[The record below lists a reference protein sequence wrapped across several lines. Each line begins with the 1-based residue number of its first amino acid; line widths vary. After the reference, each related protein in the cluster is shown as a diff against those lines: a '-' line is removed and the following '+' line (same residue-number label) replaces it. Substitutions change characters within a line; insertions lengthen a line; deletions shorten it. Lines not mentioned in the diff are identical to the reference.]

1 MADQKDIQNQK
12 DLNNEMSQTK
22 SNQKDINNEMSQT
35 KSFEEQIIDLLQ
47 QRRGI
52 TSDVLS
58 SQQDISNVLQDQVK
72 QQKFLTSE
80 KKLARD
86 ISNQI
91 TKISQEAYSI
101 SQDELGLTQTNS
113 KLKKQQETLE
123 KNIIL
128 AKQQQAK
135 FSKMALE
142 GTIESRELNAEIAR
156 SLGEQAKQAQIV
168 SNQISTIARE
178 SKLTSEALG
187 VKTFGGLSDLAKS
200 VPGLQ
205 RFSGPFQE
213 AAEAAR
219 KHGAAQAKMLS
230 TGKGLTGD
238 KIKELGLTKKLT
250 VIQDDGTKK
259 LLTGRAAANKLQKDG
274 VRISGTMTAGFKSL
288 GPAIAKAFGPIALAT
303 TALNMIVKA
312 FKSADQ
318 SAGQLAK
325 SQGISYEEARKFNQ
339 EIADS
344 GVTSGKLLTT
354 TKDVVAA
361 QIELNKIFGTSLKFS
376 NEFAAEFS
384 EIQKRT
390 GLSGHAME
398 LFAEKAFLSGTSIQD
413 QLEKVTAVTQEL
425 NAQNKISIS
434 AKDIQEGIGQMSA
447 SQILNNRMNTKEMA
461 NQVFQA
467 KMLGISQQQLEGVQS
482 KLLDFESSI
491 SAEME
496 AELLTGKQLNL
507 EGARAAALAGD
518 QAKLAA
524 ELRKEVGTAAEFGAM
539 NVIQQEAMAKAF
551 GLSRDDMSK
560 MLIEQEKLASLQ
572 KAFGGDVKT
581 MGEAQ
586 AEYNRLSAAG
596 ELTEKKKKELAE
608 AGVLD
613 QLESVSQQ
621 EKLTAITEKL
631 TDLFIQLA
639 DPLIPVISKIMDIGA
654 AVIQFVAPAFKM
666 LGKVVEGIMFVL
678 QPVVDAFMLIG
689 ELIGSFFDPTQ
700 SFFDILGEA
709 DPIVQ
714 GLAVAFGIIGTAL
727 LISIVPA
734 IATAVISMGA
744 LAIEAGIAAI
754 AIVAQASAMT
764 LGIGAIAI
772 AAGIATVVA
781 AMNSAEPAGDMFSP
795 ADGRTQVSTKEGGLF
810 ELSPNDDFMAA
821 PGISNMMSSSNSTPS
836 STPPATPSP
845 TSNTPQQGTTQSNQQ
860 LVELNAKMSR
870 LISII
875 EKGGDV
881 IIDGAKVGK
890 SLVLASSKIG

>member
-22 SNQKDINNEMSQT
+22 SNQKDINKEMSIT
-35 KSFEEQIIDLLQ
+35 KSFEEQIIDLLSK
-47 QRRGI
+47 RRGI
-52 TSDVLS
+52 NSDVLS
-58 SQQDISNVLQDQVK
+58 DQQDIANTLQDQVK
-72 QQKFLTSE
+72 QQKFLNSE

-91 TKISQEAYSI
+91 TKIAQDTYAVTK
-101 SQDELGLTQTNS
+101 DELGLTQTNS
-113 KLKKQQETLE
+113 KLKKQQQTLE

-135 FSKMALE
+135 FSKMSLE
-142 GTIESRELNAEIAR
+142 GDIESRKLNAEIAR
-156 SLGEQAKQAQIV
+156 SLGEQAKQAQKT
-168 SNQISTIARE
+168 STQIDSIAKGSE
-178 SKLTSEALG
+178 GISKALG
-187 VKTFGGLSDLAKS
+187 VKTFGGLSEIMEK
-200 VPGLQ
+200 VPGLSK
-205 RFSGPFQE
+205 FSGPFKE

-219 KHGAAQAKMLS
+219 EHGAAEIERNMAVNKGISEYKQLRAEGVGMSEAMKQAGVNAKQ
-230 TGKGLTGD
+230 
-238 KIKELGLTKKLT
+238 IKVGELPLKAP
-250 VIQDDGTKK
+250 GTLK
-259 LLTGRAAANKLQKDG
+259 
-274 VRISGTMTAGFKSL
+274 AGFKSL

-303 TALNMIVKA
+303 TALNMVIKA

-344 GVTSGKLLTT
+344 GVTSGKLLTN

-398 LFAEKAFLSGTSIQD
+398 LFAEKAMLGGTSIQD

-425 NAQNKISIS
+425 NAQNSISLS

-447 SQILNNRMNTKEMA
+447 SQILNNKMNTKEMA

-467 KMLGISQQQLEGVQS
+467 KMLGISQSQLEGVQS

-491 SAEME
+491 AAEME

-581 MGEAQ
+581 MSEAQ

-654 AVIQFVAPAFKM
+654 AIIQFVAPAFKM
-666 LGKVVEGIMFVL
+666 LGKVIEGIMVVL
-678 QPVVDAFMLIG
+678 QPIVDAFMLIG

-700 SFFDILGEA
+700 SFFDTLSEA
-709 DPIVQ
+709 DPLVQ
-714 GLAVAFGIIGTAL
+714 GLAVAFGIVGTAL
-727 LISIVPA
+727 VVSILPS
-734 IATAVISMGA
+734 IAAAVISMGA
-744 LAIEAGIAAI
+744 LAIEAGIAA
-754 AIVAQASAMT
+754 VAAVTSASAMT
-764 LGIGAIAI
+764 LGVGAIAI

-781 AMNSAEPAGDMFSP
+781 AMSSAEPAGDMFSP

-821 PGISNMMSSSNSTPS
+821 PGISNMMSSSNPTPP
-836 STPPATPSP
+836 STPPATSSP
-845 TSNTPQQGTTQSNQQ
+845 TSNTSQQGTTQSNQQ

>member
-22 SNQKDINNEMSQT
+22 SNQKDINKEISLT
-35 KSFEEQIIDLLQ
+35 KSFEEQIIDLLNK
-47 QRRGI
+47 RRGI
-52 TSDVLS
+52 NSDVLS
-58 SQQDISNVLQDQVK
+58 DQQDIANTLQDQVK
-72 QQKFLTSE
+72 QQKFLNSE

-91 TKISQEAYSI
+91 TKIAQDTYTVTK
-101 SQDELGLTQTNS
+101 DELGLTQTNS
-113 KLKKQQETLE
+113 KLKKQQQTLE

-135 FSKMALE
+135 FSKMSLE
-142 GTIESRELNAEIAR
+142 GDIESRKLNAEIAR
-156 SLGEQAKQAQIV
+156 SLGEQAKQAQKT
-168 SNQISTIARE
+168 STQIDSIAKGSE
-178 SKLTSEALG
+178 GISKALG
-187 VKTFGGLSDLAKS
+187 VKTFGGLSEIMEK
-200 VPGLQ
+200 VPGLSK
-205 RFSGPFQE
+205 FSGPFKE

-219 KHGAAQAKMLS
+219 EHGAAEIERNMAVNKGISEYKQLRAEGVGMSEAMKQAGVNAKQ
-230 TGKGLTGD
+230 
-238 KIKELGLTKKLT
+238 IKVGELPLKAP
-250 VIQDDGTKK
+250 GTLK
-259 LLTGRAAANKLQKDG
+259 
-274 VRISGTMTAGFKSL
+274 AGFKSL

-303 TALNMIVKA
+303 TALNMVIKA

-361 QIELNKIFGTSLKFS
+361 QMELNKIFGTSVKFS

-398 LFAEKAFLSGTSIQD
+398 VFAEKAMLGGTSIQK

-425 NAQNKISIS
+425 SAQNGIAIS
-434 AKDIQEGIGQMSA
+434 AKEIQEGIGQMSA
-447 SQILNNRMNTKEMA
+447 VQMLNNKMNTKEMA

-482 KLLDFESSI
+482 SLLDFESSI
-491 SAEME
+491 AAEME

-524 ELRKEVGTAAEFGAM
+524 ELRKEVGTAAEFGEM

-551 GLSRDDMSK
+551 GMQREDMAK
-560 MLIEQEKLASLQ
+560 MLIEQEKLEKVKAQGFTSMSDAQ
-572 KAFGGDVKT
+572 KQYNEAVKNGT
-581 MGEAQ
+581 
-586 AEYNRLSAAG
+586 LD
-596 ELTEKKKKELAE
+596 EKLKGKLAE
-608 AGVLD
+608 AGVLK
-613 QLESVSQQ
+613 QMESVTQQ
-621 EKLTAITEKL
+621 EKMAAITEKL

-666 LGKVVEGIMFVL
+666 LGKVVEGIMVVL
-678 QPVVDAFMLIG
+678 QPIVDAFMLIG

-700 SFFDILGEA
+700 SFFDTLSEA
-709 DPIVQ
+709 DPLVQ
-714 GLAVAFGIIGTAL
+714 GLAVAFGVVGTAL
-727 LISIVPA
+727 VVSILPSL
-734 IATAVISMGA
+734 ATAIISMGA
-744 LAIEAGIAAI
+744 FAIEAGIAAVA
-754 AIVAQASAMT
+754 AITTASAMT
-764 LGIGAIAI
+764 LGIGALAI

-810 ELSPNDDFMAA
+810 ELSQNDDFMAA
-821 PGISNMMSSSNSTPS
+821 PGISNMINSSNPTPP
-836 STPPATPSP
+836 STPPATSSP
-845 TSNTPQQGTTQSNQQ
+845 TSNTSQQGTTQSNQQ

>member
-1 MADQKDIQNQK
+1 M
-12 DLNNEMSQTK
+12 
-22 SNQKDINNEMSQT
+22 
-35 KSFEEQIIDLLQ
+35 
-47 QRRGI
+47 
-52 TSDVLS
+52 
-58 SQQDISNVLQDQVK
+58 
-72 QQKFLTSE
+72 
-80 KKLARD
+80 
-86 ISNQI
+86 
-91 TKISQEAYSI
+91 
-101 SQDELGLTQTNS
+101 TQTNS
-113 KLKKQQETLE
+113 KLKKQQQTLE

-135 FSKMALE
+135 FSKMSLE
-142 GTIESRELNAEIAR
+142 GDMESRKLNAEIAR
-156 SLGEQAKQAQIV
+156 SLGEQAKQAQKTNSQIDSIV
-168 SNQISTIARE
+168 KGSEGIS
-178 SKLTSEALG
+178 KALG
-187 VKTFGGLSDLAKS
+187 VKTFSGLSEVMEKI
-200 VPGLQ
+200 PGLSK
-205 RFSGPFQE
+205 FSGPFKE

-219 KHGAAQAKMLS
+219 EHGAAEIERNMAVNKGISEYKQLRAEGVGMSEAMEQAGVNAKQ
-230 TGKGLTGD
+230 
-238 KIKELGLTKKLT
+238 IKVGELPLKAP
-250 VIQDDGTKK
+250 GTLK
-259 LLTGRAAANKLQKDG
+259 
-274 VRISGTMTAGFKSL
+274 AGFKSL

-303 TALNMIVKA
+303 TALNMVIKA

-361 QIELNKIFGTSLKFS
+361 QMELNKIFGTSVKFS

-398 LFAEKAFLSGTSIQD
+398 VFAEKAMLGGTSIQK

-425 NAQNKISIS
+425 SAQNGIAIS
-434 AKDIQEGIGQMSA
+434 AKEIQEGIGQMSA
-447 SQILNNRMNTKEMA
+447 VQMLNNKMNTKEMA
-461 NQVFQA
+461 NQVFQS

-482 KLLDFESSI
+482 SLLDFESSI
-491 SAEME
+491 AAEME

-524 ELRKEVGTAAEFGAM
+524 ELRKEVGTAAEFGEM

-551 GLSRDDMSK
+551 GMQREDMAK
-560 MLIEQEKLASLQ
+560 MLIEQEKLEKVKAQGFDSMSDAQ
-572 KAFGGDVKT
+572 KQYNEAVKNGT
-581 MGEAQ
+581 LDEK
-586 AEYNRLSAAG
+586 L
-596 ELTEKKKKELAE
+596 KKKLAE
-608 AGVLD
+608 AGVLK
-613 QLESVSQQ
+613 QMESVTQQ
-621 EKLTAITEKL
+621 EKMAAITEKL

-700 SFFDILGEA
+700 SFSDILGEA
-709 DPIVQ
+709 SPLVQ
-714 GLAVAFGIIGTAL
+714 GLAVAFGVIGTAL
-727 LISIVPA
+727 VVSILPS
-734 IATAVISMGA
+734 IAAAVISMGA
-744 LAIEAGIAAI
+744 FAIEAGIAA
-754 AIVAQASAMT
+754 VAAVTSASAMT

-795 ADGRTQVSTKEGGLF
+795 ADGKTQVSTKEGGLF

-821 PGISNMMSSSNSTPS
+821 PGISNMMGSSSNSTPP
-836 STPPATPSP
+836 STPPATSSP